1 MEEKE
6 LEFRKKLEEII
17 TLGKKQNGSL
27 TEAQLEEA
35 LKDMSLSKEQTE
47 AIVEYLKT
55 NKIGVG
61 EPVNLD
67 EFMSTE
73 EKEYL
78 ESYLEE
84 IFMLE
89 TIPKS
94 KLAEVTMKAI
104 TGEKDAILR
113 IINHY
118 LPQVPDIARLYVGQG
133 VLLEDLIGEGN
144 VALTIMAGMLFEAET
159 AEEADQMILQSILEA
174 MEAAVIEN
182 GESEKEEEQIVSEIN
197 KIAEQAEE
205 LAQLLGRKVSI
216 SEVSK
221 EMGIAIEQIQE
232 TIKIAGAKI
241 DSIQPEDDTR

>member
-27 TEAQLEEA
+27 TEGQLEEA
-35 LKDMSLSKEQTE
+35 LEDMSLSKEQTE

-84 IFMLE
+84 YQ
-89 TIPKS
+89 T
-94 KLAEVTMKAI
+94 
-104 TGEKDAILR
+104 
-113 IINHY
+113 
-118 LPQVPDIARLYVGQG
+118 
-133 VLLEDLIGEGN
+133 
-144 VALTIMAGMLFEAET
+144 
-159 AEEADQMILQSILEA
+159 
-174 MEAAVIEN
+174 
-182 GESEKEEEQIVSEIN
+182 
-197 KIAEQAEE
+197 
-205 LAQLLGRKVSI
+205 
-216 SEVSK
+216 
-221 EMGIAIEQIQE
+221 
-232 TIKIAGAKI
+232 
-241 DSIQPEDDTR
+241 

>member
-27 TEAQLEEA
+27 TEGQLEEA
-35 LKDMSLSKEQTE
+35 LEDMSLSKEQTE

>member
-27 TEAQLEEA
+27 TEGQLEEA
-35 LKDMSLSKEQTE
+35 LEDMSLSKEQTE

-84 IFMLE
+84 ISMLE

-182 GESEKEEEQIVSEIN
+182 GESEKEEDQIVSEIN

>member
-27 TEAQLEEA
+27 TEGQLEEA
-35 LKDMSLSKEQTE
+35 LEDMSLSKEQTE

-84 IFMLE
+84 ISMLE

-94 KLAEVTMKAI
+94 ELAEVTMKAI

>member
-27 TEAQLEEA
+27 TEGQLEEA
-35 LKDMSLSKEQTE
+35 LEDMSLSKEQTE

-174 MEAAVIEN
+174 MEAAVIKN
-182 GESEKEEEQIVSEIN
+182 GESEKEEDQIVSEIN

>member
-27 TEAQLEEA
+27 TEGQLEEA
-35 LKDMSLSKEQTE
+35 LEDMSLSKEQTE
-47 AIVEYLKT
+47 AIVEYLKA

-94 KLAEVTMKAI
+94 KFAEVTMKAI

-182 GESEKEEEQIVSEIN
+182 GESEKEEDQIVSEIN